1 MSFRF
6 YYQELGGHT
15 HVRVFAG
22 LWMSGTG
29 KVGDLCFRN
38 EEWKVFRDT
47 LEASQQKDQFIF
59 LMDT

>member
-15 HVRVFAG
+15 HVRVFASKAVG
-22 LWMSGTG
+22 QGG